1 MKYRKRI
8 LPILLS
14 ICMLAACGRSE
25 TMSEQDIA
33 VMESIAESVAESV
46 AASMVEAMK
55 SENENSEEVSLES
68 EEASQPS
75 EADQAVAASSST
87 PIGDGFAAEHGALK
101 VDGVNLVDQ
110 NGDPIQ
116 LYGMSTHGIAWF
128 PQFVSRDSFQTLRDD
143 WNTNCVRLAMYTHEY
158 NGYCSGGDQD
168 YLKSMVRG
176 GVDAATE
183 LVMKQKRGR
192 IS

>member
-1 MKYRKRI
+1 
-8 LPILLS
+8 
-14 ICMLAACGRSE
+14 
-25 TMSEQDIA
+25 MSEQDIA